1 LRFSALVACSVI
13 LGVSAASIALAGP
26 AMTQPFGEVCS
37 ADSVRTNPWAVSFD
51 SPGAIRPPAGRLR
64 LDVGD
69 TQPAAVRRAVPVE
82 YSEAYRVRAKI
93 HKIASFATLPLFV
106 ANVVVGQKLYNNTNE
121 SDSLK
126 GTHVALSATT
136 GVLFGVNTITGAWNL
151 WESRKDPN
159 NRKRR
164 LTHGLLM
171 MAADAGFLATAL
183 LAPHGENRSGTNSV
197 DSSGRSTH
205 RAVAFGSMGVATV
218 SYLIMLLGRD

>member
-1 LRFSALVACSVI
+1 
-13 LGVSAASIALAGP
+13 
-26 AMTQPFGEVCS
+26 MTQPVGAVCS
-37 ADSVRTNPWAVSFD
+37 ADSARTDPWAVSFEG
-51 SPGAIRPPAGRLR
+51 PTAILPPAGRLR
-64 LDVGD
+64 LDVAG
-69 TQPAAVRRAVPVE
+69 TQAGAVRRVVPVE

-106 ANVVVGQKLYNNTNE
+106 ANVVVGQKLYNNTSG

-151 WESRKDPN
+151 WEGRKDSN
-159 NRKRR
+159 HRKLR
-164 LTHGLLM
+164 LAHGLLM
-171 MAADAGFLATAL
+171 MAADAGFLATGL
-183 LAPHGENRSGTNSV
+183 LAPHGEHRFGTNSV

-218 SYLIMLLGRD
+218 GYLIMLLGRD